1 MQEEARKKQEL
12 VKEAEEMSTKQVFPP
27 LSCHIVGPFKLIL
40 NQRFERLQKLLGKS
54 KFYTDFLLK
63 KMQSHEAAMDLKN
76 KTKVERAR
84 KRAEKEKQEGK
95 QTSEEAPSEATKKRG
110 RSGRKKS
117 GDEDDDEEERKAKK
131 ARLEKGDSDRK
142 FEGKA
147 IPENQPLLL
156 TGLIFM
162 K

>member
-12 VKEAEEMSTKQVFPP
+12 VKEAEEMSTKQVSP
-27 LSCHIVGPFKLIL
+27 LSYHTVSLLLIPT
-40 NQRFERLQKLLGKS
+40 QRFERLQKLLGKS

-156 TGLIFM
+156 TGLVFM